1 MSASHA
7 GSPLQLLCASMEA
20 NTSPASEPI
29 ACSFASCARAFPPA
43 SSEAA
48 GDHFACFIII
58 LKSCIYS

>member
-20 NTSPASEPI
+20 NTSPGSN